1 MEKQQRDN
9 KIKMLFRK
17 HTRTQNSKPKVLT
30 SEQKK
35 TQIKKWTTFYRKNI
49 EIYIE
54 DRLQISLKPFQRIM
68 LHLMHVSNV
77 FFAVCS
83 RGLSNNFTMAIS
95 DGEVCMLYPD

>member
-49 EIYIE
+49 DKFET
-54 DRLQISLKPFQRIM
+54 ISKNYVTFDARK
-68 LHLMHVSNV
+68 
-77 FFAVCS
+77 
-83 RGLSNNFTMAIS
+83 
-95 DGEVCMLYPD
+95 